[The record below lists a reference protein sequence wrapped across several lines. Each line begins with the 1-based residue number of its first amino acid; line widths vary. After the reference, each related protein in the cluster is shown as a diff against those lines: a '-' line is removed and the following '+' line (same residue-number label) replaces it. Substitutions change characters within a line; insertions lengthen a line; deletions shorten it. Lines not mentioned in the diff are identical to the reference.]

1 MGNEYC
7 ACLRGTELKD
17 SYCILRYIRD
27 PEESSCLAVERSS
40 FIAGT
45 GEIEYSAKDA
55 KKCPAFTLDS
65 FIADELHKTFLQ
77 INTERGSF

>member
-7 ACLRGTELKD
+7 ACLHGTEDLKD
-17 SYCILRYIRD
+17 SYCILKYSRD

-55 KKCPAFTLDS
+55 KKCPFFTLDS
-65 FIADELHKTFLQ
+65 FIADDYK
-77 INTERGSF
+77 